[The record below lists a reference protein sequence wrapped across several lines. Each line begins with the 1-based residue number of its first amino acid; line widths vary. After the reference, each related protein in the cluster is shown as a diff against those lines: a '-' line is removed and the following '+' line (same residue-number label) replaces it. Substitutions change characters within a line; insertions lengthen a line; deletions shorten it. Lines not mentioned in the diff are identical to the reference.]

1 MDYNDK
7 KNILFS
13 YKLFLLVTIKIHFYN
28 KIDSQSNFS
37 QKTVNDCII
46 FNLLPLFLKLVIKI
60 EKTTYRMKRINL
72 TSLALL
78 TALSVCLSA
87 NAQTVASYT
96 GKKGKLS
103 EPELQRWSHLDLA
116 KDSVPG
122 MSVDKAYAELLK
134 GKKGVKVIVGIVD
147 SGVDIDH
154 EDLKSVIW
162 TNKKEIAGNGKDDDK
177 NGFIDDIH
185 GWNFLGDVVHETLE
199 MTRIIKKADDG
210 SAAYKS
216 ALAAYDK
223 KYDEALKGKELVDFL
238 MENDKAIQ
246 TYLKKESY
254 TIEDL
259 NGIVTTDPNL
269 NRSKMVGIQLIT
281 NSGPNFRSEIKE
293 YSDQIYNDLNYNL
306 NKEFDGR
313 KAVGDNPEDIKSTKY
328 GNNIVYGPD
337 KEEALHGTHVAGII
351 AQVRGN
357 GIGGDGVADN
367 VEIMA
372 VRAVPDGD
380 EYDKD
385 IALAIRYAVD
395 NGAKVINGSFGKSYS
410 PHKQWVYDAIKYA
423 EKKDV
428 LFVHAA
434 GNDGDNIDLPE
445 HANYPNDSED
455 NTKEFASNV
464 LTVGALNNQYG
475 SNVIAPFSNY
485 GTFNVDVFA
494 PGDEIYATIP
504 NNKYK
509 YLQGTSMASPNAAG
523 VAALIRS
530 YYPKLS
536 AKQVKQILMDS
547 GTPLPADVVLGE
559 NPNPNTEPVAVPSSK
574 SSKSAKMVNAYNAL
588 LMAEKMSK
596 K

>member
-1 MDYNDK
+1 MK
-7 KNILFS
+7 K
-13 YKLFLLVTIKIHFYN
+13 
-28 KIDSQSNFS
+28 
-37 QKTVNDCII
+37 
-46 FNLLPLFLKLVIKI
+46 
-60 EKTTYRMKRINL
+60 IN
-72 TSLALL
+72 L
-78 TALSVCLSA
+78 TALSLLTTLSLCLSA
-87 NAQTVASYT
+87 NAQTSTNYT
-96 GKKGKLS
+96 AKKGKLS

-116 KDSVPG
+116 KDSIPG

-134 GKKGVKVIVGIVD
+134 GKKNVKVIVAVVD

-162 TNKKEIAGNGKDDDK
+162 TNKKEIAGNGIDDDK

-185 GWNFLGDVVHETLE
+185 GWNFLGNAGHETLE
-199 MTRIIKKADDG
+199 MTRIVKKGDDG
-210 SAAYKS
+210 SASYKS
-216 ALAAYDK
+216 ALAM
-223 KYDEALKGKELVDFL
+223 YDEKFNKAMKDKQQVDFL
-238 MENDKAIQ
+238 TATDKSIQ
-246 TYLKKESY
+246 KHLNKEVY

-259 NGIVTTDPNL
+259 NGIVTTDPDL
-269 NRSKMVGIQLIT
+269 TKSKMIMTRILT
-281 NSGPNFRSEIKE
+281 NAGPTFRSEIEE
-293 YSDQIYNDLNYNL
+293 YSKYVYGQLDYNL

-313 KAVGDNPEDIKSTKY
+313 KVVGDNPEDIKNTKY

-357 GIGGDGVADN
+357 TIGGDGIANN
-367 VEIMA
+367 VEIMV

-410 PHKQWVYDAIKYA
+410 PHKQWVFDAIKYA

-434 GNDGDNIDLPE
+434 GNDGENIDIDSN
-445 HANYPNDSED
+445 ANFPNDSED
-455 NTKEFASNV
+455 NKTEFASNV
-464 LTVGALNNQYG
+464 LTIGALNNQYG
-475 SNVIAPFSNY
+475 ENVIASFSNF
-485 GTFNVDVFA
+485 GTFNVDVYA

-530 YYPKLS
+530 YYPKLT

-547 GTPLPADVVLGE
+547 GTPLPANVVLGE
-559 NPNPNTEPVAVPSSK
+559 STNPNEKPVTVSSTQ